1 MRFPIV
7 CCCLLLRAVGTYA
20 QLQEHFNYPHIDS
33 AVSWKGSDTAWQVK
47 NGMLQSHFRQASSNF
62 YVATPSFATAP
73 YSWEWWMRL
82 DFNTSSLNY
91 ADVYLMADSANLLSA
106 AVKGYFVR
114 IGNTKDEVCLYRKS
128 VNATPIM
135 IIDGRDGI
143 TDHSSN
149 VLKVKVVC
157 DEDHEWSLWV
167 DDSGTGNNYV
177 LEGSVK
183 DSSLRNAGYMGFAV
197 KQSTASFFEKHFFD
211 DVVVGPL
218 VKDTVLPELL
228 SLQLVGDRELDLC
241 FSEPLDSNS
250 VYMEGN
256 FLINGVLA
264 PASLV
269 FQRTCIRL
277 LWDSP
282 FPNGDSCRLAV
293 KGIRDMTGNL
303 ITPVNTSFLYY
314 KVGNG
319 DVVINEILYDGT
331 PEFIELYNRGVNAV
345 NMKELYLSKGKTGD
359 SVALSSSD
367 LLLLP
372 GGYAAFT
379 SDPEALC
386 MRYHC
391 KQPENIYKMNLP
403 ALINKEGTIILLGPG
418 GSILDELHYSDD
430 MQFALADNTKGVSLE
445 RLDAGMPAQD
455 PHNWHSAASTAGYA
469 TPGSVN
475 SQQLQIATL
484 PGALN
489 ITPEIFSPD
498 NDGKDDVAVI
508 SYILPAPGYVANIT
522 VYDAGGRPVRYLQ
535 HNTLLE
541 VKGQMIWDGLG
552 ESNKVLATG
561 IYIVF
566 TEMFDLKGQVKRWKL
581 PIVLAKRMN

>member
-1 MRFPIV
+1 MRFSIV

-33 AVSWKGSDTAWQVK
+33 AVSWKGTDTAWQVK
-47 NGMLQSHFRQASSNF
+47 NGMLQSHFRQASSSF
-62 YVATPSFATAP
+62 YVVTPSFATAP

-91 ADVYLMADSANLLSA
+91 ADVYLMADSANLLSP

-135 IIDGRDGI
+135 MIDGRDGI
-143 TDHSSN
+143 TDHSSS
-149 VLKVKVVC
+149 VLKVKVIC
-157 DEDHEWSLWV
+157 DEDYKWSLWV
-167 DDSGTGNNYV
+167 DDSGTGINYM

-183 DSSLRNAGYMGFAV
+183 DSSLRNARYMGFAV

-211 DVVVGPL
+211 DVVAGRL
-218 VKDTVLPELL
+218 VKDTVAPELL
-228 SLQLVGDRELDLC
+228 SLQVVGDRELDLC

-250 VYMEGN
+250 VYMEGD
-256 FLINGVLA
+256 FLINDVQA

-269 FQRTCIRL
+269 FQHSCIRL

-282 FPNGDSCRLAV
+282 FPNGDSCRLTV
-293 KGIRDMTGNL
+293 RGVRDMTGNL
-303 ITPVNTSFLYY
+303 MAPVNTFFLYY
-314 KVGNG
+314 KVGTG

-331 PEFIELYNRGVNAV
+331 PEFVELYNRGVNAV
-345 NMKELYLSKGKTGD
+345 NLKDLYFSKGKPGD
-359 SVALSSSD
+359 SVALSSTD

-372 GGYAAFT
+372 GAYAAFT
-379 SDPEALC
+379 SDEEALC
-386 MRYHC
+386 TRYHC
-391 KQPENIYKMNLP
+391 KQPENIYKMALP

-418 GSILDELHYSDD
+418 GTILDELHYSDD

-445 RLDAGMPAQD
+445 RLDAGMPTQD

-475 SQQLQIATL
+475 SQQLQTAAL
-484 PGALN
+484 PGELT

-508 SYILPAPGYVANIT
+508 SYTLPAPGYVTNIT

-535 HNTLLE
+535 HNTLLGL
-541 VKGQMIWDGLG
+541 KGQMIWDGLG
-552 ESNKVLATG
+552 ESNKILPKG
-561 IYIVF
+561 IYIMF

-581 PIVLAKRMN
+581 PIVLAKRSN

>member
-1 MRFPIV
+1 
-7 CCCLLLRAVGTYA
+7 
-20 QLQEHFNYPHIDS
+20 
-33 AVSWKGSDTAWQVK
+33 
-47 NGMLQSHFRQASSNF
+47 MLQSHFRQASSSF

-143 TDHSSN
+143 TDHSSS

-157 DEDHEWSLWV
+157 DENHEWSLWV

-177 LEGSVK
+177 LEGTVK
-183 DSSLRNAGYMGFAV
+183 DSSLRNARYMGIAV

-211 DVVVGPL
+211 DIIAGRL
-218 VKDTVLPELL
+218 VKDTVGPELL
-228 SLQLVGDRELDLC
+228 SLQVVGDRELDLC

-250 VYMEGN
+250 VYMKGD
-256 FLINGVLA
+256 FLINGVQA

-269 FQRTCIRL
+269 YQHTCIRL

-282 FPNGDSCRLAV
+282 FPNGDSCQLAI
-293 KGIRDMTGNL
+293 KGIRDMAGNL
-303 ITPVNTSFLYY
+303 ITPVNTAFLYY
-314 KVGNG
+314 KVGTG

-331 PEFIELYNRGVNAV
+331 PEFVELYNRGVNAV
-345 NMKELYLSKGKTGD
+345 NMKELYLSKGKPGD
-359 SVALSSSD
+359 TVALSNGD

-372 GGYAAFT
+372 GAYAAFT

-386 MRYHC
+386 ARYNC

-403 ALINKEGTIILLGPG
+403 ALINKEGTIILLESG
-418 GSILDELHYSDD
+418 GSVLDELHYSDD

-445 RLDAGMPAQD
+445 RLDAGMPTQD

-475 SQQLQIATL
+475 SQQLQVTAL

-508 SYILPAPGYVANIT
+508 SYMLPAPGYVANIT

-535 HNTLLE
+535 HNTLLAT
-541 VKGQMIWDGLG
+541 KGQMIWDGLG

-566 TEMFDLKGQVKRWKL
+566 TEMFDLKGQVKHWKL